1 MACLQVL
8 HDMTIGGRNVTGPRS
23 ATIRSGDSH
32 AKLHVISEGNSD
44 ATLLIETASGGQP
57 TITLAERENPTSPR
71 VIQLINDGIDDRFVI
86 TDGMNEFI
94 SIAATRPSVGFTEL
108 RGEAV
113 FRSGA
118 TVSTIVSIRSSKF
131 TLGG

>member
-1 MACLQVL
+1 MLIDVLRL
-8 HDMTIGGRNVTGPRS
+8 HDLTVGGRNTTGPRS

-32 AKLHVISEGNSD
+32 ATLHIHSEGSSD
-44 ATLLIETASGGQP
+44 ATLLIETASGGHP
-57 TITLAERENPTSPR
+57 MITLSERETETSPR

-86 TDGMNEFI
+86 SDGMNEFI
-94 SIAATRPSVGFTEL
+94 SIAASRPSVGFTEL

-118 TVSTIVSIRSSKF
+118 TVITRE
-131 TLGG
+131 